1 METGD
6 ITVLKKTDEMTIKPI
21 VNGTYWLQSIS
32 LFANSVSSVP
42 DGTYRLYVASRTA
55 EDTQWQLVR
64 PLEGQVNNF
73 IVTKSPDG
81 VTWQESTDDLWS
93 INVTTAIQSP
103 VATPS
108 DASVRYFDLQG
119 REVPSTAKG
128 LLIRKQNNEVKKVMM
143 K

>member
-1 METGD
+1 
-6 ITVLKKTDEMTIKPI
+6 
-21 VNGTYWLQSIS
+21 
-32 LFANSVSSVP
+32 
-42 DGTYRLYVASRTA
+42 
-55 EDTQWQLVR
+55 
-64 PLEGQVNNF
+64 LEGQVNNF

-103 VATPS
+103 VTTPS